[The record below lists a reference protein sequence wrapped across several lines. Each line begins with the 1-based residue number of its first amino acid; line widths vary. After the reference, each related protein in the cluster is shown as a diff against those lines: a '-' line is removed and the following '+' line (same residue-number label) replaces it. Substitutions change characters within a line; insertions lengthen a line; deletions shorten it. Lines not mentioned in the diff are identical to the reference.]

1 MEDEARPES
10 LGGDYWD
17 FIAAETKGNE
27 IEDFWR
33 AHLKALYQK
42 LLDTW
47 RKGARPGRT
56 LKTDLYDEA
65 VSRHGLIPLFG
76 DGCEQIVGTDV
87 SLLAAH
93 AAKQNGRQACRQKSR
108 RPHLLNPRRQV
119 RESPSGHG
127 PRGPSPSVQCDR
139 KVLRLLPRIRPK
151 DRPR

>member
-76 DGCEQIVGTDV
+76 DGCEQIFGTDF
-87 SLLAAH
+87 SLLAAQ
-93 AAKQNGRQACRQKSR
+93 AAKQRIADEWGGWKKIAVSDARRQAFHSNVFDEFISNAVKAT
-108 RPHLLNPRRQV
+108 
-119 RESPSGHG
+119 
-127 PRGPSPSVQCDR
+127 
-139 KVLRLLPRIRPK
+139 KM
-151 DRPR
+151 